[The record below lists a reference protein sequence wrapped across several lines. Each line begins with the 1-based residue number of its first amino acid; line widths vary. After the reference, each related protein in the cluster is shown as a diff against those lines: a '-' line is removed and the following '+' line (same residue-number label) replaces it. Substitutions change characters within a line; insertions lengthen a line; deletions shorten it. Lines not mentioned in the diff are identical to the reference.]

1 MADKPTLSLEVQAK
15 VESEHERVYEQ
26 YKPVS
31 LPEVDRKN
39 PVLKTATVKLDLTR
53 LSKELFRAV
62 ADKYL
67 ALPYQETRLRIW
79 FNALSKQIEREVL
92 EHRNKDPRYAI
103 HCPLREQR
111 ATIRQ
116 ALKDVTEYYMLSA
129 RADQYHRDLV
139 AQGEE
144 LAKKENVSKSAAGE
158 AGLTARE
165 AFVVPRLKKKGMSKS
180 KWAAKAGVDP
190 AVVYDYL
197 ADRSNPRPDSRLVL
211 AEALGVDE
219 SELPI

>member
-1 MADKPTLSLEVQAK
+1 
-15 VESEHERVYEQ
+15 
-26 YKPVS
+26 
-31 LPEVDRKN
+31 
-39 PVLKTATVKLDLTR
+39 
-53 LSKELFRAV
+53 
-62 ADKYL
+62 
-67 ALPYQETRLRIW
+67 
-79 FNALSKQIEREVL
+79 
-92 EHRNKDPRYAI
+92 
-103 HCPLREQR
+103 
-111 ATIRQ
+111 
-116 ALKDVTEYYMLSA
+116 MLSA

-144 LAKKENVSKSAAGE
+144 LAKKESASKGAGGE

-165 AFVVPRLKKKGMSKS
+165 AFVVPLLKKKGMSKS

-197 ADRSNPRPDSRLVL
+197 AVDQPPRPDSRLVL